1 MEKLISSNKSAK
13 RDYEIIE
20 TYEAGISLLGP
31 EVKSIR
37 EGKANIND
45 SFAKIENGEV
55 FLYNMYISPYGYS
68 SLTEEDARRT
78 RKLLLH
84 RREIDRLIGKVR
96 EKGFTLVP
104 LKLYFKNELVKI
116 ELALAKGK
124 KLYDKR
130 EEIKKRE
137 EELRLRRLFKAKGI
151 KQLEVKRVIGL
162 IGLQSYWVNMVI
174 GLRGASEVERQKGVK
189 GLDLG

>member
-1 MEKLISSNKSAK
+1 MEKTVASNKSAK

-37 EGKANIND
+37 EGKVNLKD
-45 SFAKIENGEV
+45 SFAKIEEGEV
-55 FLYNMYISPYGYS
+55 FVYNIHISPYAFS
-68 SLTEEDARRT
+68 RLTEEDAKRK

-84 RREIDRLIGKVR
+84 RKEIDKLIGKVK
-96 EKGFTLVP
+96 EKGFTLIP
-104 LKLYFKNELVKI
+104 LRLYFKNNLVKL

-130 EEIKKRE
+130 EEIKEREWKRQME
-137 EELRLRRLFKAKGI
+137 RFL
-151 KQLEVKRVIGL
+151 KRK
-162 IGLQSYWVNMVI
+162 YK
-174 GLRGASEVERQKGVK
+174 ERM
-189 GLDLG
+189 